1 MKNII
6 CPVNSTLKINFIVEV
21 PFKEMNTV
29 QKMEQVRFFGI
40 ASAKDADTIAMRQQ
54 CLGYM

>member
-1 MKNII
+1 
-6 CPVNSTLKINFIVEV
+6 VLQINFIIEV
-21 PFKEMNTV
+21 AFKEMNTV